1 MNKVILCGNVGKD
14 PELKNVG
21 STQLVNLS
29 VATTRNFKN
38 KEDKWEQQTSWH
50 TVTFWGKQAEAVAK
64 NIRKGDMVTIEGE
77 LNYSNYEDKSGNKVY
92 KTEIRANHFY
102 FKSSSPKAEQ
112 NSGGEPSQGDNNL
125 PF

>member
-1 MNKVILCGNVGKD
+1 MNKVFLCGNVGKD
-14 PELKNVG
+14 PELKSVG

-29 VATTRNFKN
+29 VATSRAYKN
-38 KEDKWEQQTSWH
+38 KEDKWETQTSWH

-64 NIRKGDMVTIEGE
+64 NVRKGDMVTIEGE

-92 KTEIRANHFY
+92 KTEIRGNHFY
-102 FKSSSPKAEQ
+102 FKSSSPKQE
-112 NSGGEPSQGDNNL
+112 SGGSEPSQGDNNL

>member
-50 TVTFWGKQAEAVAK
+50 TVTFWGKQAEAIAK

-77 LNYSNYEDKSGNKVY
+77 LNYSNYEDKEGKKVY

-102 FKSSSPKAEQ
+102 YKSSSPKPES
-112 NSGGEPSQGDNNL
+112 SGGEPSQGDDNL